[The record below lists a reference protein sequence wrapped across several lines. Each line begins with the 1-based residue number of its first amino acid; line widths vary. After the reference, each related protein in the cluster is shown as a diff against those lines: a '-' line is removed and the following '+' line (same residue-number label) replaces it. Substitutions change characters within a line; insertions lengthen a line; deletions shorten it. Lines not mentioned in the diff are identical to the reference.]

1 MSAWR
6 WLAGRRRAEEDLARE
21 IDTHVAERADDL
33 IDQGLSAADA
43 QAQARRE
50 FGNRTL
56 SIERSR
62 EVWIAPWLSSIWQD
76 LRYAA
81 RSIVREPG
89 FAASAI
95 GILALGIGPVTVLV
109 TMFNGWLLQPWPV
122 RDPSSIVNVRPIP
135 GPKQQYGSLSN
146 VEYRYLRGHTRTF
159 SHLAAWM
166 PGGGPVIY
174 GKTRIDVQSNFVSAN
189 YFDLLGVRMHMG
201 RTFQPEEEDYT
212 SPRAV
217 AVISERL
224 WREYFGAPASIIGDG
239 ILVHGRPFTIV
250 GVAQA
255 GFFDVE
261 VDMRRDLWM
270 PRPSVALMPFGNFEA
285 QIKALGDPR
294 QGGVEQVAGRLAPGV
309 SPATAQAEL
318 AVLGRQFLR
327 TVPLDAHGY
336 TLVDTRPVSRNPGA
350 LSRNLPVF
358 KVIFGALLLVMLL
371 ACANVGNLILARGL
385 SRQRELAIRL
395 SLGASRMRVTRQLLT
410 EGLFV
415 SMLAGAVGLGLAVFA
430 LRIFVSRTGSP
441 LLANPDPYVPDGLVL
456 VVTLALAVLACLAS
470 SVMPALRSTRVS
482 IAARTAEN
490 SAGRP
495 GAGRLRTTL
504 LAAQLALS
512 MVLLVGAGLLTRAVS
527 HALTVDPGFD
537 IHEVQA
543 ISIRLPDG
551 ASAERSAVFLR
562 ALRDALDA
570 GGFPPVARS
579 EFTAIGGPVRYV
591 SFRPLEA
598 AAWAERTMIA
608 RDVSE
613 RYFSV
618 LGIPLTSGR
627 ALLDDE
633 RVQEVVLNES
643 AARVFW
649 PDGDVLGKHLTTGT
663 GDTTKLYTVVG
674 IAKDVPDR
682 SLSEIHP
689 VVYGS
694 LRAGGLLLVRDL
706 SPITVDRIAS
716 VARGIEPDVDLAARP
731 LADDIV
737 KATRTTATAS
747 RFAWAIGMLAL
758 VLATVGAFGVFA
770 YTVEERRR
778 EIGVRMALGAQAR
791 QVVWT
796 VIGGAQRPLLFGLGA
811 GLVLT
816 SAAAPLLGR
825 FLHGLSPF
833 DAITYAGISALLV
846 AAALAATWVPARR
859 ATQIDPAITLRGD

>member
-21 IDTHVAERADDL
+21 IDAHVAERADDL

-43 QAQARRE
+43 QAEARRE

-95 GILALGIGPVTVLV
+95 GILAIGIGPVTALV
-109 TMFNGWLLQPWPV
+109 TMFNGRLLQPWPV

-146 VEYRYLRGHTRTF
+146 VEYRYLRDHTRTF
-159 SHLAAWM
+159 THLAAWM

-189 YFDLLGVRMHMG
+189 YFDMLGVGMHMG
-201 RTFQPEEEDYT
+201 RGFLPEEEDYT
-212 SPRAV
+212 SPKAV

-224 WREYFGAPASIIGDG
+224 WREYFGAPASIIGDD
-239 ILVHGRPFTIV
+239 ILVYGRPFTIV

-261 VDMRRDLWM
+261 AHIRRDLWM
-270 PRPSVALMPFGNFEA
+270 PRSSLALMPFGTFEA
-285 QIKALGDPR
+285 QIKALADPLH
-294 QGGVEQVAGRLAPGV
+294 GGEQVAGRLAPGV

-318 AVLGRQFLR
+318 AVLGRQFLS

-336 TLVDTRPVSRNPGA
+336 TLVDTRPASRNPGA
-350 LSRNLPVF
+350 LSRDLPVF
-358 KVIFGALLLVMLL
+358 RVIFGALLLVMLL

-395 SLGASRMRVTRQLLT
+395 SLGASRRRVTRQLLT
-410 EGLFV
+410 EGLLMSV
-415 SMLAGAVGLGLAVFA
+415 LAGAVGLGFGVLA
-430 LRIFVSRTGSP
+430 LQIFVRRTGSP
-441 LLANPDPYVPDGLVL
+441 LLANPDPFAPDLLVS
-456 VVTLALAVLACLAS
+456 VFTLALAVLACLAS

-482 IAARTAEN
+482 IAARTAES

-504 LAAQLALS
+504 LAVQLALS
-512 MVLLVGAGLLTRAVS
+512 MVLLVGAGLLTRAVD
-527 HALTVDPGFD
+527 HALTVDPGFAM
-537 IHEVQA
+537 HEVQA
-543 ISIRLPDG
+543 IAIRLPDG
-551 ASAERSAVFLR
+551 AAADRSAIFYR
-562 ALRDALDA
+562 ALRDALEV
-570 GGFPPVARS
+570 GNLPPVARS
-579 EFTAIGGPVRYV
+579 QFTAITGSRVLI
-591 SFRPLEA
+591 SFRGGDA
-598 AAWAERTMIA
+598 GKSRQMIL
-608 RDVSE
+608 RDVSA
-613 RYFSV
+613 RYFEV
-618 LGIPLTSGR
+618 LSIPLVNGR
-627 ALLDDE
+627 TVADDE
-633 RVQEVVLNES
+633 RVQEVVVNES
-643 AARVFW
+643 AARAFW
-649 PDGDVLGKHLTTGT
+649 PGDEPLGKRLVSGRS
-663 GDTTKLYTVVG
+663 DAAVSYTVVG
-674 IAKDVPDR
+674 VAKDVPVT

-689 VVYGS
+689 VVYKS
-694 LRAGGLLLVRDL
+694 IRSGGLLLVRDL
-706 SPITVDRIAS
+706 SPAVVDRIAS
-716 VARGIEPDVDLAARP
+716 VARGIEPDVDLTARP
-731 LADDIV
+731 LADDIAN
-737 KATRTTATAS
+737 ATRLTATAS
-747 RFAWAIGMLAL
+747 RFAWGIGMLAL

-796 VIGGAQRPLLFGLGA
+796 VIGGARRPLLFGLGA

-825 FLHGLSPF
+825 FLYGLSPF
-833 DAITYAGISALLV
+833 DAITYAGISAILV
-846 AAALAATWVPARR
+846 ASALAATWVPARR